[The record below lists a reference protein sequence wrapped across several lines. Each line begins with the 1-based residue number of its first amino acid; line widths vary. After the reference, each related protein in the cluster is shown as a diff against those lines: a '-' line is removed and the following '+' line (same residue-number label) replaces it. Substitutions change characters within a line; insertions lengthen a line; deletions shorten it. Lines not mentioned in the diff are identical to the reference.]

1 MDKHGSPA
9 CCGPGR
15 GLDAESVPDS
25 GAFRRV
31 PGPAAPEMVLIPGGV
46 FRMGNEG
53 DYGFAADGEGPVHE
67 VELRPF
73 LLDATTVTNE
83 AFNAFVNATRYRT
96 EAERYGWSFVFA
108 GHLDPREVA
117 ARPRVRG
124 SPRAARGE
132 PPMSCQLLPPLPD
145 RCAQRHRAGCRG
157 DAHGV
162 PLRAR
167 RRGVRWVRSFTS
179 SGSRVPI
186 GARRTGVLPWPVA
199 LNGSFG

>member
-1 MDKHGSPA
+1 MPVA
-9 CCGPGR
+9 
-15 GLDAESVPDS
+15 

-83 AFNAFVNATRYRT
+83 AFNAFVNATRYCT
-96 EAERYGWSFVFA
+96 EAERYGWNFVFA

-117 ARPRVRG
+117 ARPQVRG
-124 SPRAARGE
+124 SEWWVRIEGANW
-132 PPMSCQLLPPLPD
+132 
-145 RCAQRHRAGCRG
+145 RHPEGPGSSVR
-157 DAHGV
+157 
-162 PLRAR
+162 
-167 RRGVRWVRSFTS
+167 VRWNH
-179 SGSRVPI
+179 
-186 GARRTGVLPWPVA
+186 PVVQFSWHDA
-199 LNGSFG
+199 CAWRLDVAKDRLRDASWSLAGPN